1 MSRHRWKEVYVDKN
15 GVSIDKTLYT
25 YFFSNLGANNS
36 GNGTLSNPYKNKA
49 SIPGHQGINYN
60 LIVADGHNNL
70 LVENTT
76 TRYVNIIG
84 QSMYGTRLFLT
95 HTGNTNGWS
104 NTMMGLVK
112 DCLFVGSVSEGINGN
127 TYNMACYDSIV
138 DLANSNK
145 LATISLLYR
154 SILRN
159 TFIPFSTH
167 SNKNILQYLVLDA
180 LKTESILQTN
190 LNIFESCDITI
201 DSAATLNS
209 YKNNY
214 HGFTNC
220 RFKIGAETDYTALT
234 GTTEAQLRNNFKS
247 RCEAQGFAVPD
258 VTDYNETLPMG
269 RWVFAD
275 KCTFDG
281 YILRGSIIDKFQTR
295 RFILLGNTGKVVDT
309 LPIGIGSEPFSFN
322 PNSPKDNGIALNE
335 NSIALS
341 DDVLLD
347 QISDNRISSSIGM
360 LKEEGL
366 AKLTLFDVVNN
377 FDSSQGVRVA
387 GDRAFGEP
395 ITKVDADTNYLIRS
409 TDESEA
415 IVTYNGVNYSSSLS
429 TRNNI
434 FRGVTDKSTFE
445 KSANAVVYPV
455 TDLAQQSVVEMRIV
469 RELPPQIIKNGNLLA
484 DFWYF
489 VASDNVN
496 NPTGTIRYKGVDYSF
511 GSSFLVDA
519 GDLTFTI
526 GNEVG
531 NNLHLRR
538 CWVENY
544 DPNDKTYIDYA
555 FWQGKQQPQW
565 VKVIPSDLRCLMTNN
580 KMSSEIFAID
590 QQGEYVTS
598 GHPDFYTLINGDA
611 GFSKQSFP
619 IVGKFMQ
626 VRLNVSTYNAV

>member
-1 MSRHRWKEVYVDKN
+1 MSRHRWKEVYYKAGN
-15 GVSIDKTLYT
+15 TLLLNKDQCM
-25 YFFSNLGANNS
+25 FFSSLARRNGTGTKSDPKLSVVNQNNS
-36 GNGTLSNPYKNKA
+36 GSSVGNIIA
-49 SIPGHQGINYN
+49 SGYN
-60 LIVADGHNNL
+60 RTWFGY
-70 LVENTT
+70 VESD
-76 TRYVNIIG
+76 IIG
-84 QSMYGTRLFLT
+84 QGQYNTFLNHTNNVPGNVTPGCIAHVNLVRLTTNNDVPGVFDCIISMTEREDADHTKITNIFRSVVRVY
-95 HTGNTNGWS
+95 HTGLKGMQQSVIQNLEFS
-104 NTMMGLVK
+104 NTSYL
-112 DCLFVGSVSEGINGN
+112 NN
-127 TYNMACYDSIV
+127 SI
-138 DLANSNK
+138 
-145 LATISLLYR
+145 
-154 SILRN
+154 
-159 TFIPFSTH
+159 FSR
-167 SNKNILQYLVLDA
+167 
-180 LKTESILQTN
+180 N

-281 YILRGSIIDKFQTR
+281 YILRGSIIDNFQTR

-322 PNSPKDNGIALNE
+322 PNSPKDNGIALNK

-455 TDLAQQSVVEMRIV
+455 TDLAQQSIVEMRIV

-489 VASDNVN
+489 VVSDNVN

-519 GDLTFTI
+519 DDLTFTI

-555 FWQGKQQPQW
+555 FWQGKQQPRW
-565 VKVIPSDLRCLMTNN
+565 TKVISNDLRCLMTND

-590 QQGEYVTS
+590 QQGEYITS

>member
-1 MSRHRWKEVYVDKN
+1 MSRHRWKEKYYNEN
-15 GVSIDKTLYT
+15 GIIMDNNTLAFYSTLGVKTGTGTKDNPFPINKPANGWKYSIWSEGYFNQNIATGSEGNGYYSYGSGIDKT
-25 YFFSNLGANNS
+25 FFSGRLPSYVGHFSRPIALFFATITGEVSTDGFDTILQHCRLKTNNTLKIRQLNHSIIHCGIDWSAQVPSANRAIFTS
-36 GNGTLSNPYKNKA
+36 
-49 SIPGHQGINYN
+49 YN
-60 LIVADGHNNL
+60 EALYADYVLKNNL
-70 LVENTT
+70 
-76 TRYVNIIG
+76 
-84 QSMYGTRLFLT
+84 
-95 HTGNTNGWS
+95 
-104 NTMMGLVK
+104 
-112 DCLFVGSVSEGINGN
+112 
-127 TYNMACYDSIV
+127 
-138 DLANSNK
+138 
-145 LATISLLYR
+145 
-154 SILRN
+154 
-159 TFIPFSTH
+159 
-167 SNKNILQYLVLDA
+167 VL
-180 LKTESILQTN
+180 
-190 LNIFESCDITI
+190 FESCDITI

-209 YKNNY
+209 YQNNY

-281 YILRGSIIDKFQTR
+281 YILRGSIIDNFQTR

-341 DDVLLD
+341 DDVLPD

-377 FDSSQGVRVA
+377 FDSAQGVRVA

-445 KSANAVVYPV
+445 KSANAVVYPI

-519 GDLTFTI
+519 DDLTFAI

-565 VKVIPSDLRCLMTNN
+565 VKVIPSDLRCLMTND

-598 GHPDFYTLINGDA
+598 GHPDFYSLINGDA